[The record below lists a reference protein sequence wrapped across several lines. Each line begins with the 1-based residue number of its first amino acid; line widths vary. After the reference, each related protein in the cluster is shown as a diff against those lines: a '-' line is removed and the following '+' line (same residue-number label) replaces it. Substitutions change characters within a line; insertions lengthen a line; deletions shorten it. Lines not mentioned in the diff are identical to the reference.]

1 MSNHDDND
9 TVDRRSFFRKALMSL
24 GLAASY
30 GTGGFY
36 ALQFLLP
43 KKNPAKFRKMLVAS
57 LDELSGSGGKVFKD
71 LQGREMILVSTTDG
85 FKAIST
91 TCTHLGCKAY
101 WEPDNNRFFCPC
113 HDGVFDVN
121 GNVTSGPPPRPLDR
135 YDVEVDENDNVFV
148 KLREA

>member
-1 MSNHDDND
+1 MNKNREDQS
-9 TVDRRSFFRKALMSL
+9 VDRRGFFRKLFMGV

-30 GTGGFY
+30 GVGAVY

-43 KKNPAKFRKMLVAS
+43 RKKPPTYRKILVAS
-57 LDELSGSGGKVFKD
+57 LDELAGGSGKPFKD
-71 LQGREMILVSTTDG
+71 LQGREMILINTDAG

-101 WEPDNNRFFCPC
+101 WEPENDRFFCPC
-113 HDGVFDVN
+113 HDGIFDVN
-121 GNVTSGPPPRPLDR
+121 GDVVAGPPPRPLER

-148 KLREA
+148 ILKVA